1 MGVGICQE
9 SFAGTSLIARQV
21 RKQSDNECNVCKME
35 SELLTQ
41 EALRS
46 KECKARVFSGLHGR
60 ITKENK
66 LKVLIADDSGVMRK
80 VIMRS
85 LHAVG
90 VEHCCEARDGQ
101 EAFDF
106 FLSDDFDLVITDWN
120 MPEKSG
126 LELVTELRATGT
138 KVPIL
143 MITTE
148 SQKKQIV
155 TAIQAGVTD
164 YLTKPFENDVLIAKL
179 EKYVEV

>member
-1 MGVGICQE
+1 
-9 SFAGTSLIARQV
+9 
-21 RKQSDNECNVCKME
+21 
-35 SELLTQ
+35 
-41 EALRS
+41 
-46 KECKARVFSGLHGR
+46 
-60 ITKENK
+60 
-66 LKVLIADDSGVMRK
+66 MRK

-101 EAFDF
+101 EALDF

-126 LELVTELRATGT
+126 LELVNELRATGT